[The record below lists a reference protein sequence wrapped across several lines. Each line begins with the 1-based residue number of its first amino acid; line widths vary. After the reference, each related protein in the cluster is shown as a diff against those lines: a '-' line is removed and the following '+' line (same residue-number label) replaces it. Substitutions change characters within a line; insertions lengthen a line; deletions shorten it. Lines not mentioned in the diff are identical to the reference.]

1 MVDGD
6 RAGLQL
12 GEGARIVGVE
22 QLPAQSAL
30 GQVAAQLEVR
40 NQQLCLDRSVCA
52 ALVGLI
58 DSTETGCQDDER
70 AVELAKGMLARDKL
84 VVRLVVYPAMPKPS
98 SASTADR

>member
-1 MVDGD
+1 MIDGD

-12 GEGARIVGVE
+12 GEGARIVGIE

-58 DSTETGCQDDER
+58 DSTETGCQNDER

>member
-1 MVDGD
+1 MIDGD

-12 GEGARIVGVE
+12 GEGARIGGIE
-22 QLPAQSAL
+22 QLPAQGAL

-52 ALVGLI
+52 LVGLV
-58 DSTETGCQDDER
+58 DSAEAGCQDDER